1 MQMISR
7 AINDSS
13 AGGYLTLVIPLG
25 FLVIVLLCGWAMRH
39 QVP

>member
-1 MQMISR
+1 MQMISL
-7 AINDSS
+7 AINDASS
-13 AGGYLTLVIPLG
+13 GGYLTLVIPLG